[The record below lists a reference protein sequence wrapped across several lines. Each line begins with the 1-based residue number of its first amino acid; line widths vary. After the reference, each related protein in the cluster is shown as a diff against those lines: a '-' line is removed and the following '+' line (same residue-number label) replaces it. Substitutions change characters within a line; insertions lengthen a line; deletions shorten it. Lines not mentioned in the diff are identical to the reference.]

1 MLSDTVR
8 NIMGRFSHHPSVQTL
23 EGLDFAEPDTEADSE
38 VAVGKVEPAARVVWS
53 PARLALVHQPW
64 GSGFVFPG
72 GEIETLRLARPLG
85 ASEATSLLIVGVG
98 SGGPASS
105 VASNMGT
112 WVTGME
118 SDPSLLASARKLFT
132 KTALGKKVSIKAWNP
147 ANPDFVARS
156 HHHCLALE
164 ALAGARPEPI
174 LNGLAQVLK
183 PGGQLVLTELTA
195 TAPLDR
201 LDPTVIRWSALEAR
215 DPADMPV
222 DISITRMLGR
232 VGLDVRVA
240 EDISTRHMEQAML
253 GWRVMLRELR
263 NRKPTR
269 QEAVQMISEAEL
281 WLLRRRLIRNG
292 KLRMMRWHAMS
303 RVPIS

>member
-8 NIMGRFSHHPSVQTL
+8 NIIGRFSHHPSAQVL
-23 EGLDFAEPDTEADSE
+23 RELVSAEPDPEVNSEAT
-38 VAVGKVEPAARVVWS
+38 VRKVEPTAQVVWP
-53 PARLALVHQPW
+53 PARLALADQLW

-85 ASEATSLLIVGVG
+85 ASAATSLLIVGVG

-105 VASNMGT
+105 VARNMGT

-118 SDPSLLASARKLFT
+118 SDPSLLAAACKLFT
-132 KTALGKKVSIKAWNP
+132 KNSLGKKVSIKVWNP

-174 LNGLAQVLK
+174 LDGLARVLK

-195 TAPLDR
+195 AAPLDQ
-201 LDPTVIRWSALEAR
+201 LDPTVIRWSALEKR
-215 DPADMPV
+215 DPADVPV
-222 DISITRMLGR
+222 GIAVTRMLGR
-232 VGLDVRVA
+232 VGMDVRIS

-263 NRKPTR
+263 DRKPTR
-269 QEAVQMISEAEL
+269 QEAVQMVAEAEL

-303 RVPIS
+303 PVATS

>member
-1 MLSDTVR
+1 
-8 NIMGRFSHHPSVQTL
+8 
-23 EGLDFAEPDTEADSE
+23 
-38 VAVGKVEPAARVVWS
+38 
-53 PARLALVHQPW
+53 
-64 GSGFVFPG
+64 
-72 GEIETLRLARPLG
+72 
-85 ASEATSLLIVGVG
+85 
-98 SGGPASS
+98 
-105 VASNMGT
+105 MGT

-118 SDPSLLASARKLFT
+118 SDPSLLASACKLFT

-164 ALAGARPEPI
+164 ALARARPEPI
-174 LNGLAQVLK
+174 LDGLARVLK

-195 TAPLDR
+195 AAPLDR

-215 DPADMPV
+215 DPADVPLG
-222 DISITRMLGR
+222 ISVTRMLGR
-232 VGLDVRVA
+232 VGLDVRVS

-263 NRKPTR
+263 DRKPTR
-269 QEAVQMISEAEL
+269 QEAIQMVSEAEL